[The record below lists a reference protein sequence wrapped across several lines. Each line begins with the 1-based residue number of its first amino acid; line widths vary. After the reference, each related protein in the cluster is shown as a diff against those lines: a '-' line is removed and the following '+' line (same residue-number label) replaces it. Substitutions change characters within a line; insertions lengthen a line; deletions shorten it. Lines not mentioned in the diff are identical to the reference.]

1 MLYSLN
7 KLTLFLNLMYWY
19 HLILYRMLLS
29 DGVLSNQYLNSCKSI
44 VSSWAIQNSKIPLII
59 CLSSDFSWIIK
70 GVLELASTWKRR
82 KLGRSHYFWLEI
94 IFLLQ
99 NYTRI
104 GNLSKAIWARYDKF
118 NTLTKKWFKG
128 SGYVF

>member
-104 GNLSKAIWARYDKF
+104 KAIWARYDKF